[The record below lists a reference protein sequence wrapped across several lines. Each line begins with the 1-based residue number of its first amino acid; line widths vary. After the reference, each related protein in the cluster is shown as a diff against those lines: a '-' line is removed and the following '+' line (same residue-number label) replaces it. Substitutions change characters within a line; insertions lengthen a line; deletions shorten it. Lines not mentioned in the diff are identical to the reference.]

1 MRMAMDAKK
10 KRKLQKMGGRVA
22 MVAEFL
28 DLSEAEA
35 AVVELRL
42 ELAGAVRKKRAAAR
56 MTQAQLAK
64 AIGSSQARVAKME
77 GGDPQAS
84 IESLVRALAA
94 LGAKPRLKVA

>member
-1 MRMAMDAKK
+1 MDARK
-10 KRKLQKMGGRVA
+10 KRKLQKLGGKVA
-22 MVAEFL
+22 TVAEFL

-35 AVVELRL
+35 VVVELRL
-42 ELAGAVRKKRAAAR
+42 ELAAAVRKRRSAAR
-56 MTQAQLAK
+56 MTQAELAK
-64 AIGSSQARVAKME
+64 VIGSSQARVAKME

>member
-1 MRMAMDAKK
+1 MDAKK

-22 MVAEFL
+22 TVAEFL
-28 DLSEAEA
+28 NLSEAEA
-35 AVVELRL
+35 TVVELRL
-42 ELAGAVRKKRAAAR
+42 ELAGAVRKKRAAAG

-84 IESLVRALAA
+84 IESLLRALAA

>member
-1 MRMAMDAKK
+1 MDAKK
-10 KRKLQKMGGRVA
+10 KRKLQKMGGRMA
-22 MVAEFL
+22 TVAEFL
-28 DLSEAEA
+28 DLSEAET

-42 ELAGAVRKKRAAAR
+42 ELAGAVRKKRDAAG

>member
-1 MRMAMDAKK
+1 MDAKK
-10 KRKLQKMGGRVA
+10 KRKLRKLGGRVTT
-22 MVAEFL
+22 VAEFL
-28 DLSEAEA
+28 DLSDAEL
-35 AVVELRL
+35 AVIELRL
-42 ELAGAVRKKRAAAR
+42 ELAAAVKKKRTAAR
-56 MTQAQLAK
+56 MTQAALAK

>member
-1 MRMAMDAKK
+1 MAT
-10 KRKLQKMGGRVA
+10 
-22 MVAEFL
+22 VAEFL
-28 DLSEAEA
+28 DLSEAET

-42 ELAGAVRKKRAAAR
+42 ELAGAVRKKRAAAG